1 MTITW
6 AEKQNIRMMQIV
18 IDQDEQLIFALKGNV
33 NDRNSAIK
41 SICRTPHFRH
51 KICNYVKS
59 NGGTDHE
66 ALEVFHDSILNLVK
80 SVINGKYDT
89 EYSIRNYLFGIARHL
104 WLKKYRKRVNNITR
118 DLPDEFPNRDEILP
132 DILLVEEDRKN
143 AVRELMVKVGSP
155 CKEALTWWATGYR
168 THEIAKKMRQS
179 ENYTRLQ
186 IHRCK
191 RRMEK
196 LLDAN
201 PELLNRLKE

>member
-1 MTITW
+1 
-6 AEKQNIRMMQIV
+6 MMQIV

-33 NDRNSAIK
+33 DERNSAIN

-80 SVINGKYDT
+80 SVIKGKYKP
-89 EYSIRNYLFGIARHL
+89 EYSMCNYLFGIARHL
-104 WLKKYRKRVNNITR
+104 WLKKCRKKVNNATLN
-118 DLPDEFPNRDEILP
+118 LPDEFQDQDEVLP
-132 DILLVEEDRKN
+132 DILLAEEDRKN

-155 CKEALTWWATGYR
+155 CKEALTWWAAGYHTR
-168 THEIAKKMRQS
+168 EIARKMRQS

-196 LLDAN
+196 LLDSN
-201 PELLNRLKE
+201 PGLLNRLKE